1 MTPRKG
7 FDILVDALARIADLD
22 WSCLIVGS
30 VERAPETAAA
40 LRRQIERLGLQDRIV
55 LAGEFHDRP
64 NHHPH
69 LASPIKG
76 EGHEKKSSSEA
87 LPLDGGGLGGGDLVA
102 SAFPTADA
110 LAPLYTNADV
120 FVLPS
125 RYEGYGMVFA
135 EAITHGL
142 PIVAT
147 QAGAIPE
154 LVPTSAGVLVPID
167 DPIALAEALR
177 RVILEPDL
185 RSSLAAGAR
194 AAAAQ
199 LPCWQDS
206 AGLIASALSQLQR

>member
-1 MTPRKG
+1 
-7 FDILVDALARIADLD
+7 
-22 WSCLIVGS
+22 
-30 VERAPETAAA
+30 
-40 LRRQIERLGLQDRIV
+40 
-55 LAGEFHDRP
+55 
-64 NHHPH
+64 
-69 LASPIKG
+69 
-76 EGHEKKSSSEA
+76 
-87 LPLDGGGLGGGDLVA
+87 LGGGDLVA

-199 LPCWQDS
+199 LPCWHDS
-206 AGLIASALSQLQR
+206 AGLIASALSQLQS